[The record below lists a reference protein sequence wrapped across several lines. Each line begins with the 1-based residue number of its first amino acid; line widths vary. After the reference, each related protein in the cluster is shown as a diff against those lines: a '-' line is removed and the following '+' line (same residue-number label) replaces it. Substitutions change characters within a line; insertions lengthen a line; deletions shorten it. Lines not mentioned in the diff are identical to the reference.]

1 MSDPITL
8 ASCKL
13 VPFSGVQFYVTT
25 FDRDTSGPFSKNFY
39 VARQR
44 IRMGGVEEVRLSLKP
59 DWDDDNPDAQVEPPP
74 EYEYETVSKLKSYE
88 AFVGQWMPVPVLKV
102 LGETARGTRFD
113 IGPTNWARVLVT
125 PQDAGA
131 SAREAAKF
139 SVVYAFDTHVVNN
152 PADETIYICPTE
164 ADAWHEVLFRFA
176 PKINEVSRFLR
187 DERQFEK
194 DGKSDKLDLQRWMSA
209 WVERVFERYQRSLRP
224 GKIPDE
230 EERSK
235 WPIQAWCRYMAFVQ
249 LLAKFA
255 PPPEIRFADTLS
267 GDVGFRKR
275 HDNVS
280 DQSRKP
286 VDVSLVL
293 DIGNSRTCGI
303 LIERF
308 PTALAK
314 ATMGDAMLLRLRD
327 LARPQLTYSETFES
341 HVELAQPSFGEDD
354 LSEQSRA
361 NAFLWPSIVRVG
373 PEAVR
378 LRDQAEGT
386 EALSGLTSPKRYLFD
401 ITAQQ
406 QPWRFQQTSYDVLG
420 GPPPLDT
427 AVRNYVG
434 PRGDVKRQ
442 VNAESAFYRK
452 KLTYQHEKIDITAY
466 PQRLSFSRSSM
477 FTFLLA
483 EIIWQAFTMIN
494 NPQVRATRPEAD
506 TPRKLMRV
514 ILTLPTAMPIS
525 EQQILRSRA
534 LAAVKLLWD
543 LAGWTEHRPP
553 GAEEPEIQ
561 ISLDEA
567 SCAQLVYL
575 YGEITER
582 FAGDA
587 NAFFDLA
594 GRPRP
599 RPVMDGEKTKAPRAD
614 ERSMRIASI
623 DVGGGTTDLMV
634 TTYFVDAGKALVPYQ
649 AYREGFRVAGDDL
662 LRDVI
667 ERCILPVIEGRL
679 VECGLHSAREFLNR
693 CFGID
698 RVDMSEL
705 DRHLRR
711 QCVTRVL
718 RPAAIAVL
726 QAAENADWAEEEQ
739 TKSLTLRDMIIAAG
753 STVDDPA
760 AGRAIRY
767 VDDAASK
774 EGATSFSLLDTRVD
788 IQLHDV
794 RNAVAA
800 IFGDVFDN
808 LAEIVDHLDCDLVL
822 FAGRPSRLPA
832 VVELFV
838 NKLPVAPHNVIAL
851 GNYQAGPWYPF
862 ASLRNFTISDP
873 KTVTVTGAMLAQLAQ
888 RDIEN
893 FTVFL
898 DRLKHRSC
906 AQQIGLLSGTGQ
918 QLRTADVKFKFDSA
932 RPAGFQETATYP
944 YYAPVRLGYRQI
956 PFDRWVATPLYL
968 LRLLDDG
975 KIPKPVEVE
984 LARGTSDDP
993 DDFTRTEA
1001 AKEEIRIESATSAAG
1016 ADVTKS
1022 MVLEL
1027 NTMKGAAGY
1036 WLDTGLLT
1044 IG

>member
-1 MSDPITL
+1 MSDSTTL

-13 VPFSGVQFYVTT
+13 VPFSGIQFYVTT
-25 FDRDTSGPFSKNFY
+25 FDRDASGPFSKNFY
-39 VARQR
+39 VGRER
-44 IRMGGVEEVRLSLKP
+44 VREGGMEEVRLSLKP
-59 DWDDDNPDAQVEPPP
+59 DWDDDNPGAQIEAPS
-74 EYEYETVSKLKSYE
+74 EYEYEAVSKLKSYE
-88 AFVGQWMPVPVLKV
+88 AFVGEWMPIPVLKV
-102 LGETARGTRFD
+102 LGESARGTRFEA
-113 IGPTNWARVLVT
+113 GPTNWARVLVT
-125 PQDAGA
+125 PQDPATT
-131 SAREAAKF
+131 AREAAKF
-139 SVVYAFDTHVVNN
+139 NIVYAFDTQVVEN
-152 PADETIYICPTE
+152 PAGESVYISPTE
-164 ADAWHEVLFRFA
+164 TDAWQEAVFRFA
-176 PKINEVSRFLR
+176 PRIAEVSRFLR
-187 DERQFEK
+187 DERTFEK
-194 DGKSDKLDLQRWMSA
+194 DGKPDKVDLQRWMSA
-209 WVERVFERYQRSLRP
+209 WVERVFEQYQRSLRP

-230 EERSK
+230 EERSQ

-255 PPPEIRFADTLS
+255 PPPEIRFADTFS
-267 GDVGFRKR
+267 GDTGFRKR

-303 LIERF
+303 LIERL
-308 PTALAK
+308 PTALTK
-314 ATMGDAMLLRLRD
+314 ATLGDAMLLRLRD
-327 LARPQLTYSETFES
+327 LARPHLTYSETFES
-341 HVELAQPSFGEDD
+341 HVELAQPCFGQDD
-354 LSEQSRA
+354 LSEQCRA

-401 ITAQQ
+401 VTAQQ
-406 QPWRFQQTSYDVLG
+406 QPWRFQQTSYDRLG
-420 GPPPLDT
+420 GAPLDT

-442 VNAESAFYRK
+442 INAEANFYRK
-452 KLTYQHEKIDITAY
+452 KLTYPHEKIDISAY

-477 FTFLLA
+477 FTFMLA

-543 LAGWTEHRPP
+543 LTGWTKHRPP

-582 FAGDA
+582 FAGEA
-587 NAFFDLA
+587 NAYFDLA

-599 RPVMDGEKTKAPRAD
+599 RPVDGETATTQRAP
-614 ERSMRIASI
+614 EPSVRIASI

-634 TTYFVDAGKALVPYQ
+634 TTYFVEAGKALVPFQ
-649 AYREGFRVAGDDL
+649 VYREGFRVAGDDL

-667 ERCILPVIEGRL
+667 ERSILPVIEHRL
-679 VECGLHSAREFLNR
+679 VECGLRNAREFLNR

-718 RPAAIAVL
+718 RPAAIAIL
-726 QAAENADWAEEEQ
+726 QAAENADWASEEQ
-739 TKSLTLRDMIIAAG
+739 TTVRTLREMIVAAG
-753 STVDDPA
+753 SSVDDPA
-760 AGRAIRY
+760 AGRAVRY

-774 EGATSFSLLDTRVD
+774 EGATGFSLLDTQVD
-788 IQLHDV
+788 ILLHDV
-794 RNAVAA
+794 RNAVGA

-808 LAEIVDHLDCDLVL
+808 LAEIIDHLDCDLVL

-832 VVELFV
+832 LVELLV
-838 NKLPVAPHNVIAL
+838 NKLPVAPHKVIAL
-851 GNYQAGPWYPF
+851 GSYQAGPWYPF

-893 FTVFL
+893 FTIFL

-906 AQQIGLLSGTGQ
+906 AGQIGVLSGTGQ
-918 QLRTADVKFKFDSA
+918 QLRTADVKFKFDPA
-932 RPAGFQETATYP
+932 RPRGIQETAAYS

-984 LARGTSDDP
+984 LARGSSDEP
-993 DDFTRTEA
+993 EDFTGTEA
-1001 AKEEIRIESATSAAG
+1001 AKEEVRIESATSAAG
-1016 ADVTKS
+1016 ADVTKN

-1027 NTMKGAAGY
+1027 NTMKGAGGY

>member
-1 MSDPITL
+1 MSDLNTI
-8 ASCKL
+8 ANCKL

-25 FDRDTSGPFSKNFY
+25 FDRDASGPFNKNFY
-39 VARQR
+39 VVRQR
-44 IRMGGVEEVRLSLKP
+44 VREGGTEEVRLSLKP
-59 DWDDDNPDAQVEPPP
+59 DWDDDNPSAQIEAPP
-74 EYEYETVSKLKSYE
+74 EYEYESVSKLKSYE
-88 AFVGQWMPVPVLKV
+88 AFVGEWMPLPILRVV
-102 LGETARGTRFD
+102 GESARGTKFD
-113 IGPTNWARVLVT
+113 VGPTNWARVLVMPDDPAAT
-125 PQDAGA
+125 
-131 SAREAAKF
+131 ARDAAKF
-139 SVVYAFDTHVVNN
+139 NVVYAFDTQLVDTPPDDGVHI
-152 PADETIYICPTE
+152 APTE
-164 ADAWHEVLFRFA
+164 TDAWHEVAFRLA
-176 PKINEVSRFLR
+176 PRIAEVSRFLR
-187 DERQFEK
+187 DERIFEK
-194 DGKSDKLDLQRWMSA
+194 DGKPDKVDLQRWMST
-209 WVERVFERYQRSLRP
+209 WVERVFEQYQRSLRP

-235 WPIQAWCRYMAFVQ
+235 WPIEAWCRYMAFVQ

-255 PPPEIRFADTLS
+255 PPPEIRFVDTLS
-267 GDVGFRKR
+267 GDATFRKR

-303 LIERF
+303 LIERL
-308 PTALAK
+308 PTALTK
-314 ATMGDAMLLRLRD
+314 ATLGDAMLLRLRD
-327 LARPQLTYSETFES
+327 LARPHLTYSEAFES
-341 HVELAQPSFGEDD
+341 HVELAQPCFGQDD
-354 LSEQSRA
+354 LSEQCRA
-361 NAFLWPSIVRVG
+361 NAFLWPSLVRVG

-406 QPWRFQQTSYDVLG
+406 QPWRFQQTSYDRLG
-420 GPPPLDT
+420 APPPLDT

-442 VNAESAFYRK
+442 INAESNFYRK
-452 KLTYQHEKIDITAY
+452 KLTYQHEKIDISAY

-477 FTFLLA
+477 FTFMLA

-494 NPQVRATRPEAD
+494 NPQVRATRLEAD

-514 ILTLPTAMPIS
+514 ILTVPTAMPIS

-534 LAAVKLLWD
+534 RAAVKLLWD
-543 LAGWTEHRPP
+543 LNGWTEHRPP
-553 GAEEPEIQ
+553 GADEPEIQ

-587 NAFFDLA
+587 NAYFDLV

-599 RPVMDGEKTKAPRAD
+599 RPVDSAKAKAQPTA

-634 TTYFVDAGKALVPYQ
+634 TTYFVEAGKALVPFQ
-649 AYREGFRVAGDDL
+649 VYREGFRVAGDDL

-667 ERCILPVIEGRL
+667 ERSILPVIEQRL
-679 VECGLHSAREFLNR
+679 VECGLRSAREFLNR

-711 QCVTRVL
+711 QCVTRIL
-718 RPAAIAVL
+718 RPAAIAII
-726 QAAENADWAEEEQ
+726 QAAENADWAAEEQ
-739 TKSLTLRDMIIAAG
+739 TKSQTLRDMIIAAG
-753 STVDDPA
+753 NTVDDPA
-760 AGRAIRY
+760 AGRAVRY
-767 VDDAASK
+767 VDDAAKK
-774 EGATSFSLLDTRVD
+774 EGATGFSLLETQVD
-788 IQLHDV
+788 IPLHDV
-794 RNAVAA
+794 RNAVAT

-808 LAEIVDHLDCDLVL
+808 IAEVIEHLDCDLVL

-832 VVELFV
+832 VVELLV
-838 NKLPVAPHNVIAL
+838 NKLPVAPHKVIAL
-851 GNYQAGPWYPF
+851 GSYQAGPWYPF

-893 FTVFL
+893 FTIFL

-906 AQQIGLLSGTGQ
+906 AQQIGVLSGTGQ
-918 QLRTADVKFKFDSA
+918 QLRTADVKFKFDPD
-932 RPAGFQETATYP
+932 RPPGVPETATYA

-984 LARGTSDDP
+984 LTRGSSDDP
-993 DDFTRTEA
+993 DDLTGTEA
-1001 AKEEIRIESATSAAG
+1001 AKEEVRIESATSAAG
-1016 ADVTKS
+1016 ADVTKN

-1027 NTMKGAAGY
+1027 NTMKGAGGY

>member
-1 MSDPITL
+1 MSDLSTL

-25 FDRDTSGPFSKNFY
+25 FDRDSSGPFTKNFY
-39 VARQR
+39 VVRQR
-44 IRMGGVEEVRLSLKP
+44 VRVGGIEEVRLTLKP
-59 DWDDDNPDAQVEPPP
+59 DWDDDNPEAQIEQPP
-74 EYEYETVSKLKSYE
+74 EFEYEAVSKLRSYE
-88 AFVGQWMPVPVLKV
+88 AFVGAWMPVPILKV
-102 LGETARGTRFD
+102 LGESARGTRFD
-113 IGPTNWARVLVT
+113 VGPTNWARVLVT
-125 PQDAGA
+125 PQDPGA
-131 SAREAAKF
+131 TAREAAKF
-139 SVVYAFDTHVVNN
+139 HVVYAFDTQVVKN
-152 PADETIYICPTE
+152 PADEAIYISPTE
-164 ADAWHEVLFRFA
+164 TDAWQEVAFRFA
-176 PKINEVSRFLR
+176 PKIAEVSRFLR

-194 DGKSDKLDLQRWMSA
+194 DGKLDKVDLQRWMSA
-209 WVERVFERYQRSLRP
+209 WVERVFERHQRSLRP
-224 GKIPDE
+224 GKVPDE
-230 EERSK
+230 EERST
-235 WPIQAWCRYMAFVQ
+235 WPIQAWSRYMAFVQ

-255 PPPEIRFADTLS
+255 PPPEIRFADTFS
-267 GDVGFRKR
+267 GDANFRKR

-303 LIERF
+303 LIERL
-308 PTALAK
+308 PTGLTK
-314 ATMGDAMLLRLRD
+314 ATLGDAMLLRLRD
-327 LARPQLTYSETFES
+327 LARPNLTYSETFES
-341 HVELAQPSFGEDD
+341 HVELDQPCFGEDD
-354 LSEQSRA
+354 LSEQCRA
-361 NAFLWPSIVRVG
+361 NAFFWPSIVRVG

-401 ITAQQ
+401 FTAQQ
-406 QPWRFQQTSYDVLG
+406 QPWRFQQSSYDRLG

-442 VNAESAFYRK
+442 ISAESTFYRK
-452 KLTYQHEKIDITAY
+452 KLTYQHERIDISAY

-477 FTFLLA
+477 FTFMLA

-494 NPQVRATRPEAD
+494 NPQLRATRPEAD

-543 LAGWTEHRPP
+543 MMGWTEHRPP
-553 GAEEPEIQ
+553 LAEEPEIE

-587 NAFFDLA
+587 NAFFDLV

-599 RPVMDGEKTKAPRAD
+599 RPTDGEKTKAQRPA
-614 ERSMRIASI
+614 ERSVRIASV

-634 TTYFVDAGKALVPYQ
+634 TTYFVEAGKALVPFQ
-649 AYREGFRVAGDDL
+649 VYREGFRVAGDDL

-667 ERCILPVIEGRL
+667 ERCILPVIEQRL
-679 VECGLHSAREFLNR
+679 VECGLRSAREFLNR

-718 RPAAIAVL
+718 RPAAIAIL
-726 QAAENADWAEEEQ
+726 QAAENADWAAEEQ
-739 TKSLTLRDMIIAAG
+739 TTSLTLRDMIIAAG
-753 STVDDPA
+753 STVNDPA

-774 EGATSFSLLDTRVD
+774 EGATGFSLLDTQVD
-788 IQLHDV
+788 IVLHDV
-794 RNAVAA
+794 RNAVGA
-800 IFGDVFDN
+800 IFGDIFDN
-808 LAEIVDHLDCDLVL
+808 LAEIIDHLDCDLVL

-832 VVELFV
+832 VVELLV
-838 NKLPVAPHNVIAL
+838 NKLPVAPHKVIAL
-851 GNYQAGPWYPF
+851 GSYQAGPWYPF

-888 RDIEN
+888 RDVEN

-906 AQQIGLLSGTGQ
+906 AQQIGVLSGTGQ

-932 RPAGFQETATYP
+932 RPPGVEETATYP

-984 LARGTSDDP
+984 LTRSSFDDP
-993 DDFTRTEA
+993 EDFAGSEA
-1001 AKEEIRIESATSAAG
+1001 AKEEIRIQSATSAAG
-1016 ADVTKS
+1016 ADVTKN

-1027 NTMKGAAGY
+1027 NTMKGAGGY

>member
-1 MSDPITL
+1 MSDLSTL

-25 FDRDTSGPFSKNFY
+25 FDRDASGPFNKNFY
-39 VARQR
+39 VVRQR
-44 IRMGGVEEVRLSLKP
+44 IRAGGVEEVRLSLKP
-59 DWDDDNPDAQVEPPP
+59 DWDDDNPDAQIEPPS
-74 EYEYETVSKLKSYE
+74 EYEYEAVSKLKAYE
-88 AFVGQWMPVPVLKV
+88 AFVGEWMPVPLLKV
-102 LGETARGTRFD
+102 LGESARGTRFD
-113 IGPTNWARVLVT
+113 IGPTNWARVLISPHDPGT
-125 PQDAGA
+125 

-139 SVVYAFDTHVVNN
+139 NVVYAFDTQVVRD
-152 PADETIYICPTE
+152 PEDESIYIAPTE
-164 ADAWHEVLFRFA
+164 ADAWQEVAFRFA
-176 PKINEVSRFLR
+176 PTIAEVSRFLR
-187 DERQFEK
+187 NERRFEK
-194 DGKSDKLDLQRWMSA
+194 DGKSDKVDVQRWMSA
-209 WVERVFERYQRSLRP
+209 WVERVFERYQRSLRR
-224 GKIPDE
+224 GRLPDE

-255 PPPEIRFADTLS
+255 PPPEIRFADTFS
-267 GDVGFRKR
+267 GDASFRKR

-303 LIERF
+303 LIERL
-308 PTALAK
+308 PTALTK
-314 ATMGDAMLLRLRD
+314 ATLGDAMLLRLRD
-327 LARPQLTYSETFES
+327 LARPHLTYSETFES
-341 HVELAQPSFGEDD
+341 HVELAQPCFGEDD
-354 LSEQSRA
+354 LSEQCRA

-406 QPWRFQQTSYDVLG
+406 QPWRFQQTSYDKLG

-442 VNAESAFYRK
+442 ISAESAFYRK
-452 KLTYQHEKIDITAY
+452 KLTYQHEKIDISAY

-477 FTFLLA
+477 FTFMLA

-494 NPQVRATRPEAD
+494 NPQLRATRPEAD

-514 ILTLPTAMPIS
+514 ILTLPTAMPIT

-543 LAGWTEHRPP
+543 LTGWTQHRPP
-553 GAEEPEIQ
+553 GVEEPEIQ

-587 NAFFDLA
+587 NAYFDLA
-594 GRPRP
+594 GRARP
-599 RPVMDGEKTKAPRAD
+599 RPVEGDKVKSQAAP
-614 ERSMRIASI
+614 ERSVRIASI

-634 TTYFVDAGKALVPYQ
+634 TTYFVEAGKALVPFQ
-649 AYREGFRVAGDDL
+649 VYREGFRIAGDDL

-667 ERCILPVIEGRL
+667 ERGIVPVIEQRL
-679 VECGLHSAREFLNR
+679 IECGLHGAREFLNR

-718 RPAAIAVL
+718 RPAAIAIL
-726 QAAENADWAEEEQ
+726 QAAENADWAVEEQ
-739 TKSLTLRDMIIAAG
+739 TRSLTLRDMIVAAG
-753 STVDDPA
+753 SRVDDPA

-774 EGATSFSLLDTRVD
+774 EGASGFSLLDIQVD
-788 IQLHDV
+788 ILLQDV
-794 RNAVAA
+794 RNAVGA

-808 LAEIVDHLDCDLVL
+808 LAEIIDHLDCDLVL

-832 VVELFV
+832 VVELLV
-838 NKLPVAPHNVIAL
+838 NKLPIAPHKVIAL
-851 GNYQAGPWYPF
+851 GSYQAGPWYPF

-906 AQQIGLLSGTGQ
+906 AQQIGVLSGTGQ
-918 QLRTADVKFKFDSA
+918 QLRTADVKFTFDPA
-932 RPAGFQETATYP
+932 RPPGMQETATYS

-984 LARGTSDDP
+984 LARASSDEP
-993 DDFTRTEA
+993 EDFTGTEA

-1016 ADVTKS
+1016 ADVTKN

-1027 NTMKGAAGY
+1027 NTMKGAGGY

>member
-1 MSDPITL
+1 MSDLNTL
-8 ASCKL
+8 ANCKL

-25 FDRDTSGPFSKNFY
+25 FDSDASGPFNKNFY
-39 VARQR
+39 LVRQR
-44 IRMGGVEEVRLSLKP
+44 MRVAGIEEVRLSLKP
-59 DWDDDNPDAQVEPPP
+59 DWDDDNPDAHIEPPS
-74 EYEYETVSKLKSYE
+74 EYEHEPVSKLKSYE
-88 AFVGQWMPVPVLKV
+88 AFVGEWMPVPILKV
-102 LGETARGTRFD
+102 LGDSARGTRFD
-113 IGPTNWARVLVT
+113 VGPTNWARVLVT
-125 PQDAGA
+125 TQEPGTPV
-131 SAREAAKF
+131 REAAKF
-139 SVVYAFDTHVVNN
+139 NVVYAFDTQVLCNTGDQTVYT
-152 PADETIYICPTE
+152 APTE
-164 ADAWHEVLFRFA
+164 TDAWHEVAFRFA
-176 PKINEVSRFLR
+176 PKLAEVSRFLR
-187 DERQFEK
+187 DERQFDK
-194 DGKSDKLDLQRWMSA
+194 DGRSDKVDLQRWMSA
-209 WVERVFERYQRSLRP
+209 WVERVFERYQRSLRR
-224 GKIPDE
+224 GKLPDE

-235 WPIQAWCRYMAFVQ
+235 WPIQAWCRYIAFVQ
-249 LLAKFA
+249 LLAKVA
-255 PPPEIRFADTLS
+255 PPPEIRFADTFS
-267 GDVGFRKR
+267 GDSAFRKR

-308 PTALAK
+308 PTTLTK
-314 ATMGDAMLLRLRD
+314 ATLGDAMLLRLRD
-327 LARPQLTYSETFES
+327 LARPYLTYSETFES
-341 HVELAQPSFGEDD
+341 HVELDQPSFGEDD
-354 LSEQSRA
+354 LSEQNRA

-401 ITAQQ
+401 VTAQQ
-406 QPWRFQQTSYDVLG
+406 QPWRFQQANYDSLG

-442 VNAESAFYRK
+442 INAEPTFYRK
-452 KLTYQHEKIDITAY
+452 KLTYQHEKIDLLAY

-477 FTFLLA
+477 FTFMLA

-494 NPQVRATRPEAD
+494 NPQLRATRPEAD

-543 LAGWTEHRPP
+543 LTGWTEHRPP
-553 GAEEPEIQ
+553 GVEEPEIQ

-587 NAFFDLA
+587 NAYFELV

-599 RPVMDGEKTKAPRAD
+599 RPVNDEKAKAQALA
-614 ERSMRIASI
+614 ERSVRIASI

-634 TTYFVDAGKALVPYQ
+634 TTYFVEAGKALVPYQ
-649 AYREGFRVAGDDL
+649 VYREGFRVAGDDL

-667 ERCILPVIEGRL
+667 ERSLVPAIERRL
-679 VECGLHSAREFLNR
+679 VECGLRSARELLNR

-718 RPAAIAVL
+718 RPAAIAML
-726 QAAENADWAEEEQ
+726 QAAENADWAAEDQ
-739 TKSLTLRDMIIAAG
+739 TTSMTLREMIIVAG

-760 AGRAIRY
+760 AGRAISY
-767 VDDAASK
+767 VDDAARK
-774 EGATSFSLLDTRVD
+774 GGATGFSLLDTPVD
-788 IQLHDV
+788 ILLRDV
-794 RNAVAA
+794 RNAVGG

-808 LAEIVDHLDCDLVL
+808 LAEIIDHLDCDLVL

-832 VVELFV
+832 VVELLV
-838 NKLPVAPHNVIAL
+838 NKLPVQPHKVIAL
-851 GNYQAGPWYPF
+851 GSYQAGPWYPF

-893 FTVFL
+893 FTIFL

-906 AQQIGLLSGTGQ
+906 AQQIGLLSGSGQ
-918 QLRTADVKFKFDSA
+918 QLRTADVKFSSDPA
-932 RPAGFQETATYP
+932 RPRGLQEAARYS

-956 PFDRWVATPLYL
+956 PFDRWIATPLYL

-975 KIPKPVEVE
+975 KIPKPVEIE
-984 LARGTSDDP
+984 LSRGSSDEP
-993 DDFTRTEA
+993 DDFTGTEA
-1001 AKEEIRIESATSAAG
+1001 AKEEIRIESAISAAG
-1016 ADVTKS
+1016 ADVTRN

-1027 NTMKGAAGY
+1027 NTMKGAGGY

>member
-1 MSDPITL
+1 MSDLNTL

-25 FDRDTSGPFSKNFY
+25 FDRDASGPFNKNFY
-39 VARQR
+39 IVRQR
-44 IRMGGVEEVRLSLKP
+44 IRAGGIEEVRLSLKP
-59 DWDDDNPDAQVEPPP
+59 DWDDDNPDVQIEPPSEH
-74 EYEYETVSKLKSYE
+74 EYEAVSKLKAYE
-88 AFVGQWMPVPVLKV
+88 AFVGEWMPVPLLKV
-102 LGETARGTRFD
+102 LGESARGTRYD
-113 IGPTNWARVLVT
+113 VGPSNWARVLVT
-125 PQDAGA
+125 PHDPDA

-139 SVVYAFDTHVVNN
+139 HVVYAFDTQVIGG
-152 PADETIYICPTE
+152 ATDETIYIAPTE
-164 ADAWHEVLFRFA
+164 TDAWQEVAFRFA
-176 PKINEVSRFLR
+176 PKIAEVSRFLR
-187 DERQFEK
+187 DERRFEK
-194 DGKSDKLDLQRWMSA
+194 EGISEKVDVQRWMSA
-209 WVERVFERYQRSLRP
+209 WVERVFERYQRGLRR
-224 GKIPDE
+224 GRLPDE
-230 EERSK
+230 EERSR

-255 PPPEIRFADTLS
+255 PPPEIRFADTFS
-267 GDVGFRKR
+267 GDAGFRKR

-303 LIERF
+303 LIERL
-308 PTALAK
+308 PTALTK
-314 ATMGDAMLLRLRD
+314 ATLGDAMLLRLRD
-327 LARPQLTYSETFES
+327 LARPHQIYSETFES
-341 HVELAQPSFGEDD
+341 HVELAQPCFGEDD
-354 LSEQSRA
+354 LSEQCRA

-373 PEAVR
+373 PEAIR

-401 ITAQQ
+401 VTAQQ
-406 QPWRFQQTSYDVLG
+406 QPWRFQQTDYDRLG

-427 AVRNYVG
+427 VVRNYVG

-442 VNAESAFYRK
+442 INAESAFYRK
-452 KLTYQHEKIDITAY
+452 KLTYQHEKMDISAY

-477 FTFLLA
+477 FTFMLA

-494 NPQVRATRPEAD
+494 NPQLRATRPEAD

-514 ILTLPTAMPIS
+514 ILTLPTAMPIT
-525 EQQILRSRA
+525 EQQILKSRA

-543 LAGWTEHRPP
+543 LTGWTQHRPP
-553 GAEEPEIQ
+553 GVEEPEIQ

-587 NAFFDLA
+587 NAYFDLA
-594 GRPRP
+594 GRARP
-599 RPVMDGEKTKAPRAD
+599 RPAEADKLKAHGAP
-614 ERSMRIASI
+614 ERSVRIASI

-634 TTYFVDAGKALVPYQ
+634 TTYFVEAGKALVPFQ
-649 AYREGFRVAGDDL
+649 VYREGFRIAGDDL
-662 LRDVI
+662 LRDII
-667 ERCILPVIEGRL
+667 ERCIVPVIEQRL
-679 VECGLHSAREFLNR
+679 IECGLQGAREFLNR

-718 RPAAIAVL
+718 RPAAIAIL
-726 QAAENADWAEEEQ
+726 QAAENADWAAEEQ
-739 TKSLTLRDMIIAAG
+739 ARSLTLRDMIVAAG
-753 STVDDPA
+753 SRVDDPA

-774 EGATSFSLLDTRVD
+774 EGARGFSLLDT
-788 IQLHDV
+788 QLDVLLQDV
-794 RNAVAA
+794 RNAVGA

-808 LAEIVDHLDCDLVL
+808 LAEIIDHLDCDMVL
-822 FAGRPSRLPA
+822 FAGRPSRLPSL
-832 VVELFV
+832 VELLV
-838 NKLPVAPHNVIAL
+838 NKLAIAPHKVIAL
-851 GNYQAGPWYPF
+851 GSYQAGPWYPF

-906 AQQIGLLSGTGQ
+906 ARQIGVLSGTGQ
-918 QLRTADVKFKFDSA
+918 QLRTADVKFTFDPA
-932 RPAGFQETATYP
+932 RAPGVQETAIYS

-984 LARGTSDDP
+984 LARGSSDEP
-993 DDFTRTEA
+993 EDFTSTEA
-1001 AKEEIRIESATSAAG
+1001 AREEIRIESATSAEG
-1016 ADVTKS
+1016 ADVTKN

-1027 NTMKGAAGY
+1027 NTMKGAGGY

>member
-1 MSDPITL
+1 M
-8 ASCKL
+8 
-13 VPFSGVQFYVTT
+13 
-25 FDRDTSGPFSKNFY
+25 
-39 VARQR
+39 
-44 IRMGGVEEVRLSLKP
+44 
-59 DWDDDNPDAQVEPPP
+59 
-74 EYEYETVSKLKSYE
+74 
-88 AFVGQWMPVPVLKV
+88 
-102 LGETARGTRFD
+102 
-113 IGPTNWARVLVT
+113 
-125 PQDAGA
+125 
-131 SAREAAKF
+131 
-139 SVVYAFDTHVVNN
+139 
-152 PADETIYICPTE
+152 
-164 ADAWHEVLFRFA
+164 
-176 PKINEVSRFLR
+176 
-187 DERQFEK
+187 
-194 DGKSDKLDLQRWMSA
+194 
-209 WVERVFERYQRSLRP
+209 
-224 GKIPDE
+224 
-230 EERSK
+230 
-235 WPIQAWCRYMAFVQ
+235 
-249 LLAKFA
+249 
-255 PPPEIRFADTLS
+255 
-267 GDVGFRKR
+267 
-275 HDNVS
+275 
-280 DQSRKP
+280 
-286 VDVSLVL
+286 L

-303 LIERF
+303 LIERL
-308 PTALAK
+308 PTALTK
-314 ATMGDAMLLRLRD
+314 ATLGDAMLLRLRD
-327 LARPQLTYSETFES
+327 LARPHLTYSEAFES
-341 HVELAQPSFGEDD
+341 HVELAQPCFGEDD
-354 LSEQSRA
+354 LSEQCRA
-361 NAFLWPSIVRVG
+361 NAFLWPSLVRVG

-401 ITAQQ
+401 VTAQQ
-406 QPWRFQQTSYDVLG
+406 QPWRFQQADYERLG

-427 AVRNYVG
+427 VVRNYVG

-442 VNAESAFYRK
+442 INAESAFYRR
-452 KLTYQHEKIDITAY
+452 KLTYQHEKIDISGY

-477 FTFLLA
+477 FTFMLA

-494 NPQVRATRPEAD
+494 NPQLRATRPEAD

-514 ILTLPTAMPIS
+514 ILTLPTAMPIT

-543 LAGWTEHRPP
+543 LTGWTQHRPP
-553 GAEEPEIQ
+553 GVEEPEIQ

-587 NAFFDLA
+587 NAYFDLA
-594 GRPRP
+594 GRARP
-599 RPVMDGEKTKAPRAD
+599 RPVDGDKTRAQGEP
-614 ERSMRIASI
+614 ERSVRIASI

-634 TTYFVDAGKALVPYQ
+634 TTYFVEAGKALVPFQ
-649 AYREGFRVAGDDL
+649 VYREGFRIAGDDL

-667 ERCILPVIEGRL
+667 ERSIVPVIEQRL
-679 VECGLHSAREFLNR
+679 IECGLYGARELLNR

-718 RPAAIAVL
+718 RPAAIAIL

-739 TKSLTLRDMIIAAG
+739 TRSLTLRDMIMAAG
-753 STVDDPA
+753 SRVDDPA

-774 EGATSFSLLDTRVD
+774 EGARGFSLLDTQMD
-788 IQLHDV
+788 IPLQDV
-794 RNAVAA
+794 RNAVGA

-808 LAEIVDHLDCDLVL
+808 LAEIIDHLDCDLVL

-832 VVELFV
+832 LVELLV
-838 NKLPVAPHNVIAL
+838 NKLPIAPHKVIAL
-851 GNYQAGPWYPF
+851 GSYQAGPWYPF

-906 AQQIGLLSGTGQ
+906 AQQIGVLSGTGQ
-918 QLRTADVKFKFDSA
+918 QLRTADVKFTFDPS
-932 RPAGFQETATYP
+932 RRSSLPETATYS

-984 LARGTSDDP
+984 LARGSSDETE
-993 DDFTRTEA
+993 DFASTEA
-1001 AKEEIRIESATSAAG
+1001 AREEIRIESATSAAG
-1016 ADVTKS
+1016 ADVTKN

-1027 NTMKGAAGY
+1027 NTMKGAGGY

>member
-1 MSDPITL
+1 MSNLSTL

-13 VPFSGVQFYVTT
+13 IPFSGVQFYVTT
-25 FDRDTSGPFSKNFY
+25 FDRDASGPFSRNFY
-39 VARQR
+39 VVRQR
-44 IRMGGVEEVRLSLKP
+44 AREGETEEVRLSLKP
-59 DWDDDNPDAQVEPPP
+59 DWDDDNPNAQIETPE
-74 EYEYETVSKLKSYE
+74 EYEYEAVSKLKSYE
-88 AFVGQWMPVPVLKV
+88 AFVGEWMPVPVLKV
-102 LGETARGTRFD
+102 LGESAGGTRFD
-113 IGPTNWARVLVT
+113 VGPTNWARVLVT
-125 PQDAGA
+125 PQNPAA
-131 SAREAAKF
+131 TAREAAKF
-139 SVVYAFDTHVVNN
+139 SVVYAFDTQVVEN
-152 PADETIYICPTE
+152 PADESVYVAPIET
-164 ADAWHEVLFRFA
+164 DAWHEVAFRFA
-176 PKINEVSRFLR
+176 PKIAEVSRFLR
-187 DERQFEK
+187 DERSFEK
-194 DGKSDKLDLQRWMSA
+194 DGKPDKVDLQRWMSA
-209 WVERVFERYQRSLRP
+209 WVERVFEQYQRSLRP
-224 GKIPDE
+224 GKVPDE

-235 WPIQAWCRYMAFVQ
+235 WPIQAWCRYMTFVQ

-255 PPPEIRFADTLS
+255 PPPEIRFADTFS
-267 GDVGFRKR
+267 GDAGFRKR

-303 LIERF
+303 LIERLS
-308 PTALAK
+308 TALTK
-314 ATMGDAMLLRLRD
+314 ATLGDAMLLRLRD
-327 LARPQLTYSETFES
+327 LARPHLTYSETFES
-341 HVELAQPSFGEDD
+341 HVELAQPCFGQDD
-354 LSEQSRA
+354 LSEQCRA
-361 NAFLWPSIVRVG
+361 NAYLWPSIVRVG

-406 QPWRFQQTSYDVLG
+406 QPWRFQQTSYDRLG

-442 VNAESAFYRK
+442 INAESNFYRK
-452 KLTYQHEKIDITAY
+452 KLTYPHEKIDISAY

-477 FTFLLA
+477 FTFMLA

-543 LAGWTEHRPP
+543 LTGWTKNRPP

-561 ISLDEA
+561 ISFDEA

-587 NAFFDLA
+587 NAYFDLA

-599 RPVMDGEKTKAPRAD
+599 RPADGEKPKAEPAA
-614 ERSMRIASI
+614 ERSVRIASI

-634 TTYFVDAGKALVPYQ
+634 TTYFVEAGKALVPFQ
-649 AYREGFRVAGDDL
+649 VYREGFRVAGDDL

-667 ERCILPVIEGRL
+667 ERSILPVIEQRL
-679 VECGLHSAREFLNR
+679 ADCGLRGAREFLNR

-718 RPAAIAVL
+718 RPAAIAIL
-726 QAAENADWAEEEQ
+726 QAAENADWAAEAQ
-739 TKSLTLRDMIIAAG
+739 TTSQTLRDMIVAAG
-753 STVDDPA
+753 SAVDDPA
-760 AGRAIRY
+760 AGRAVRY
-767 VDDAASK
+767 VDDAAST
-774 EGATSFSLLDTRVD
+774 EGAAGFSLLDIQID
-788 IQLHDV
+788 LQLHDV
-794 RNAVAA
+794 RNAVGA

-808 LAEIVDHLDCDLVL
+808 LAEIIDHLDCDLVL

-832 VVELFV
+832 VVDLLV
-838 NKLPVAPHNVIAL
+838 NKLSLAPHKVIAL

-873 KTVTVTGAMLAQLAQ
+873 KTVTVTGAMLAQLSQ

-906 AQQIGLLSGTGQ
+906 AQQIGVLSGTGQ
-918 QLRTADVKFKFDSA
+918 QLRTEDVKFKFDPA
-932 RPAGFQETATYP
+932 RPPSVQEMATYS

-984 LARGTSDDP
+984 LARGISDDE
-993 DDFTRTEA
+993 DFTSAEA

-1016 ADVTKS
+1016 ADVTRN
-1022 MVLEL
+1022 MALEL
-1027 NTMKGAAGY
+1027 NTMKGAGGY

>member
-1 MSDPITL
+1 MSDLSTL

-25 FDRDTSGPFSKNFY
+25 FDRDASGPFNKNFY

-44 IRMGGVEEVRLSLKP
+44 VRTGALEEVRLSLKP
-59 DWDDDNPDAQVEPPP
+59 DWDDDNPDAQIEAPP
-74 EYEYETVSKLKSYE
+74 EYEYESISKLKSYE
-88 AFVGQWMPVPVLKV
+88 AFVGQWMPVPLLKV
-102 LGETARGTRFD
+102 LGESARGTRFD

-125 PQDAGA
+125 PQDLGT
-131 SAREAAKF
+131 SAREAARF
-139 SVVYAFDTHVVNN
+139 DVVYAFDTQVVRD
-152 PADETIYICPTE
+152 PADEAIYISPTE
-164 ADAWHEVLFRFA
+164 TDAWHEVAFRFA
-176 PKINEVSRFLR
+176 PKIAEVSRFLR
-187 DERQFEK
+187 DERKFEK
-194 DGKSDKLDLQRWMSA
+194 DGASDKVDLQRWMSA
-209 WVERVFERYQRSLRP
+209 WVERVFERYQRSMRRGRL
-224 GKIPDE
+224 PDD

-255 PPPEIRFADTLS
+255 PPPEIRFADTFS
-267 GDVGFRKR
+267 GDAGFRKR
-275 HDNVS
+275 YDNVS

-303 LIERF
+303 LIERL
-308 PTALAK
+308 PTALTK
-314 ATMGDAMLLRLRD
+314 ATLGDAMLLRLRD
-327 LARPQLTYSETFES
+327 LSRPHLTYSETFES
-341 HVELAQPSFGEDD
+341 HVELAQPCFGEDD
-354 LSEQSRA
+354 LSEQCRA

-406 QPWRFQQTSYDVLG
+406 QPWRFQQTSYDKLG
-420 GPPPLDT
+420 GSPPLDT

-442 VNAESAFYRK
+442 INAESSFYRK
-452 KLTYQHEKIDITAY
+452 KLTYQHEKIDISAY

-477 FTFLLA
+477 FTFMLA

-494 NPQVRATRPEAD
+494 NPQLRATRPEAD

-514 ILTLPTAMPIS
+514 ILTIPTAMPIS

-543 LAGWTEHRPP
+543 LTGWTQHRPS
-553 GAEEPEIQ
+553 GVEEPEIQ
-561 ISLDEA
+561 LSLDEA

-587 NAFFDLA
+587 NAFVDLVGTA
-594 GRPRP
+594 RP
-599 RPVMDGEKTKAPRAD
+599 RPVDQGNAKAQGAA
-614 ERSMRIASI
+614 ERSVRIASI

-634 TTYFVDAGKALVPYQ
+634 TTYFVEAGKALVPFQ
-649 AYREGFRVAGDDL
+649 VYREGFRVAGDDL

-667 ERCILPVIEGRL
+667 ERCILPVIEQRL
-679 VECGLHSAREFLNR
+679 VECGLHGAREFLNR

-718 RPAAIAVL
+718 RPAAIAIL
-726 QAAENADWAEEEQ
+726 QAAENADWAAEEQ
-739 TKSLTLRDMIIAAG
+739 ARVLTLRDMVIAAG
-753 STVDDPA
+753 SRVDDPA
-760 AGRAIRY
+760 AGRAIHY

-774 EGATSFSLLDTRVD
+774 EGARGFSLLDTQVD
-788 IQLHDV
+788 ILLQDV
-794 RNAVAA
+794 RNAVGV

-808 LAEIVDHLDCDLVL
+808 LAEIIDHLDCDLVL

-832 VVELFV
+832 VVELLV
-838 NKLPVAPHNVIAL
+838 NKLPIAPHKVIGL
-851 GNYQAGPWYPF
+851 GSYQAGPWYPF

-906 AQQIGLLSGTGQ
+906 AQQIGVLSGTGQ
-918 QLRTADVKFKFDSA
+918 QLRTADVKFTYDRA
-932 RPAGFQETATYP
+932 RPQGVQETATYS

-984 LARGTSDDP
+984 LARGSSDETE
-993 DDFTRTEA
+993 DFTGTEA

-1016 ADVTKS
+1016 ADVTKN

-1027 NTMKGAAGY
+1027 NTMKGAGGY

>member
-1 MSDPITL
+1 MSDLSTL
-8 ASCKL
+8 ATCKL

-39 VARQR
+39 VVRQR
-44 IRMGGVEEVRLSLKP
+44 LRASGVEEVRLSLKP
-59 DWDDDNPDAQVEPPP
+59 DWDDDNPDAEIEPPA
-74 EYEYETVSKLKSYE
+74 EYEYESVSKLKSYE
-88 AFVGQWMPVPVLKV
+88 AFVGEWMPVPLLKV
-102 LGETARGTRFD
+102 LGESARGTRFD
-113 IGPTNWARVLVT
+113 VGPTNWARVLVT
-125 PQDAGA
+125 PHDPDA
-131 SAREAAKF
+131 SAREASKF
-139 SVVYAFDTHVVNN
+139 SVVYAFDTQVARD
-152 PADETIYICPTE
+152 PMDKSIYIAPTE
-164 ADAWHEVLFRFA
+164 TDAWQEVAFRFA
-176 PKINEVSRFLR
+176 PKIGDVSRFLR
-187 DERQFEK
+187 DERRFEK
-194 DGKSDKLDLQRWMSA
+194 ESISEKIDVQRWVSA
-209 WVERVFERYQRSLRP
+209 WVERVFERYQRSLRR
-224 GKIPDE
+224 GRLPDE

-255 PPPEIRFADTLS
+255 PPPELRFADTFS
-267 GDVGFRKR
+267 GDAAFRKR

-303 LIERF
+303 LIERL
-308 PTALAK
+308 PTALTK
-314 ATMGDAMLLRLRD
+314 ATLGDAMLLRLRD
-327 LARPQLTYSETFES
+327 LARPHLTYSEAFES
-341 HVELAQPSFGEDD
+341 HVEFAQPCFGEDD
-354 LSEQSRA
+354 LSEQCRA
-361 NAFLWPSIVRVG
+361 NAFLWPSLVRVG

-401 ITAQQ
+401 VTAQQ
-406 QPWRFQQTSYDVLG
+406 QPWRFQQADYERLG

-427 AVRNYVG
+427 VVRNYVG

-442 VNAESAFYRK
+442 INAESAFYRR
-452 KLTYQHEKIDITAY
+452 KLTYQHEKIDISGY

-477 FTFLLA
+477 FTFMLA

-494 NPQVRATRPEAD
+494 NPQLRATRPEAD

-514 ILTLPTAMPIS
+514 ILTLPTAMPIT

-543 LAGWTEHRPP
+543 LTGWTQHRPP
-553 GAEEPEIQ
+553 GVEEPEIQ

-587 NAFFDLA
+587 NAYFDLA
-594 GRPRP
+594 GRARP
-599 RPVMDGEKTKAPRAD
+599 RPVDGDKTRAQGEP
-614 ERSMRIASI
+614 ERSVRIASI

-634 TTYFVDAGKALVPYQ
+634 TTYFVEAGKALVPFQ
-649 AYREGFRVAGDDL
+649 VYREGFRIAGDDL

-667 ERCILPVIEGRL
+667 ERSILPVIEQRL
-679 VECGLHSAREFLNR
+679 IECGLHGARELLNR

-718 RPAAIAVL
+718 RPAAIAIL
-726 QAAENADWAEEEQ
+726 QAAENADWAEEER
-739 TKSLTLRDMIIAAG
+739 TRSLTLRDMIMAAG
-753 STVDDPA
+753 SRVDDPA

-774 EGATSFSLLDTRVD
+774 EGARGFSLLDTQMD
-788 IQLHDV
+788 IPLQDV
-794 RNAVAA
+794 RNAVGA

-808 LAEIVDHLDCDLVL
+808 LAEIIDHLDCDLVL

-832 VVELFV
+832 LVELLV
-838 NKLPVAPHNVIAL
+838 NKLPIAPHKVIAL
-851 GNYQAGPWYPF
+851 GSYQAGPWYPF

-906 AQQIGLLSGTGQ
+906 AQQIGVLSGTGQ
-918 QLRTADVKFKFDSA
+918 QLRTADVKFTFDPA
-932 RPAGFQETATYP
+932 RRSGLPETATYS

-984 LARGTSDDP
+984 LARGSSDETE
-993 DDFTRTEA
+993 DFASTEA
-1001 AKEEIRIESATSAAG
+1001 AREEIRIESATSAAG
-1016 ADVTKS
+1016 ADVTKN

-1027 NTMKGAAGY
+1027 NTMKGAGGY

>member
-1 MSDPITL
+1 MSDLSNL

-25 FDRDTSGPFSKNFY
+25 FDRDASGPFNKNFY
-39 VARQR
+39 VVRQR
-44 IRMGGVEEVRLSLKP
+44 IRTGGIEEVRLSLKP
-59 DWDDDNPDAQVEPPP
+59 DWDDDNPDAQIEPPP
-74 EYEYETVSKLKSYE
+74 EYEYEAVSKLKSYE
-88 AFVGQWMPVPVLKV
+88 AFVGEWMPVPLLKL
-102 LGETARGTRFD
+102 LGESARGTKFD
-113 IGPTNWARVLVT
+113 IGPTNWARVLIT
-125 PQDAGA
+125 PQDPGA
-131 SAREAAKF
+131 TAREAAKF
-139 SVVYAFDTHVVNN
+139 NVVYAFDTQVVRV
-152 PADETIYICPTE
+152 PADETIYIAPTE
-164 ADAWHEVLFRFA
+164 TDAWHEVAFRFA
-176 PKINEVSRFLR
+176 PKIAEVSRFLR

-194 DGKSDKLDLQRWMSA
+194 DGKLDKVDLQRWMSA
-209 WVERVFERYQRSLRP
+209 WVERVFERYQRSIQRGRL
-224 GKIPDE
+224 PDD

-255 PPPEIRFADTLS
+255 PPPEIRFADTFS
-267 GDVGFRKR
+267 GDAGFRKR

-303 LIERF
+303 LIERL
-308 PTALAK
+308 PTALTK
-314 ATMGDAMLLRLRD
+314 ATLGDAMLLRLRD
-327 LARPQLTYSETFES
+327 LARPHLTYSETFES

-354 LSEQSRA
+354 LSEQCRA

-406 QPWRFQQTSYDVLG
+406 QPWRFQQTSYDKLG
-420 GPPPLDT
+420 GPPQLDT

-442 VNAESAFYRK
+442 INAESSFYRK
-452 KLTYQHEKIDITAY
+452 KLTYQHEKIDISAY

-477 FTFLLA
+477 FTFMLA

-494 NPQVRATRPEAD
+494 NPQLRATRPEAD

-543 LAGWTEHRPP
+543 LTGWTQHRPP
-553 GAEEPEIQ
+553 GVEEPEIQ

-587 NAFFDLA
+587 NAYVDLA
-594 GRPRP
+594 GRARP
-599 RPVMDGEKTKAPRAD
+599 RPVDQDKAKAEGAA
-614 ERSMRIASI
+614 ERSVRIASI

-634 TTYFVDAGKALVPYQ
+634 TTYFVEAGKALVPHQ
-649 AYREGFRVAGDDL
+649 VYREGFRVAGDDL

-667 ERCILPVIEGRL
+667 ERCILPVIEQRL
-679 VECGLHSAREFLNR
+679 VECGLRGAREFLNR

-718 RPAAIAVL
+718 RPAAIAIL
-726 QAAENADWAEEEQ
+726 QASENADWAAEEQ
-739 TKSLTLRDMIIAAG
+739 ARSLTLRDMIIAAG
-753 STVDDPA
+753 SNVDDPA
-760 AGRAIRY
+760 AGRAIHY
-767 VDDAASK
+767 IDDAASK
-774 EGATSFSLLDTRVD
+774 EGARGFSLLDTQVD
-788 IQLHDV
+788 IRLQDV
-794 RNAVAA
+794 RNAVGV

-808 LAEIVDHLDCDLVL
+808 LAEIIDHLDCDLVL

-832 VVELFV
+832 VVDLFV
-838 NKLPVAPHNVIAL
+838 NKLPIAPHKVIAL
-851 GNYQAGPWYPF
+851 GSYQAGPWYPF

-906 AQQIGLLSGTGQ
+906 AQQIGVLSGTGQ
-918 QLRTADVKFKFDSA
+918 QLRTADVKFTFDPA
-932 RPAGFQETATYP
+932 RPPGVPETSTYS

-984 LARGTSDDP
+984 LARGSSDEP
-993 DDFTRTEA
+993 EDFTLTEA

-1016 ADVTKS
+1016 ADVTKN

-1027 NTMKGAAGY
+1027 NTMKGAGGY

>member
-1 MSDPITL
+1 MSDLSTL

-25 FDRDTSGPFSKNFY
+25 FDRDASGPFNKNFY
-39 VARQR
+39 VVRQR
-44 IRMGGVEEVRLSLKP
+44 VREGGTEEVRLSLKP
-59 DWDDDNPDAQVEPPP
+59 DWDDDNPGAQIEAPP
-74 EYEYETVSKLKSYE
+74 EYEYESVSKLKCYE
-88 AFVGQWMPVPVLKV
+88 AFVGEWMPLPVLRV
-102 LGETARGTRFD
+102 LGDSARGTRFD
-113 IGPTNWARVLVT
+113 VGPTNWARVLVMPEDPAAT
-125 PQDAGA
+125 ARDAT
-131 SAREAAKF
+131 KF
-139 SVVYAFDTHVVNN
+139 SVVYAFDTQLVDT
-152 PADETIYICPTE
+152 PADDSVYIAPTE
-164 ADAWHEVLFRFA
+164 TDAWHEVAFRFA
-176 PKINEVSRFLR
+176 SRVAEVSRFLR
-187 DERQFEK
+187 DERIFEK
-194 DGKSDKLDLQRWMSA
+194 DGKPDKVDLQRWMSA

-267 GDVGFRKR
+267 GDATFRKR

-303 LIERF
+303 LIERL
-308 PTALAK
+308 PTALTK
-314 ATMGDAMLLRLRD
+314 ATLGDAMLLRLRD
-327 LARPQLTYSETFES
+327 LARPHLTYSETFES
-341 HVELAQPSFGEDD
+341 HVELAQPSFGQDD

-361 NAFLWPSIVRVG
+361 NAFLWPSLVRVG

-401 ITAQQ
+401 VTAQQ
-406 QPWRFQQTSYDVLG
+406 QPWRFQQTSYDRLG

-442 VNAESAFYRK
+442 INAEPSFYRR
-452 KLTYQHEKIDITAY
+452 KLTYQHEKIDISAY

-477 FTFLLA
+477 FTFMLA

-494 NPQVRATRPEAD
+494 NPQVRATRLEAD
-506 TPRKLMRV
+506 TPRKLMRI
-514 ILTLPTAMPIS
+514 ILTVPTAMPIS

-543 LAGWTEHRPP
+543 LTGWTEHRPP

-587 NAFFDLA
+587 NAYFDLV

-599 RPVMDGEKTKAPRAD
+599 RPVDSATAKAQVSA
-614 ERSMRIASI
+614 ERSLRIASI

-634 TTYFVDAGKALVPYQ
+634 TTYFVEAGKALVPFQ
-649 AYREGFRVAGDDL
+649 VYREGFRVAGDDL
-662 LRDVI
+662 LRDLI
-667 ERCILPVIEGRL
+667 ERSILPVIEQRL
-679 VECGLHSAREFLNR
+679 VECGLRGAREFLNR

-711 QCVTRVL
+711 QCVNRIL
-718 RPAAIAVL
+718 RPAAIAMI
-726 QAAENADWAEEEQ
+726 QAAENADWAAEEQ
-739 TKSLTLRDMIIAAG
+739 TKRRTLRDMIIAAG
-753 STVDDPA
+753 NTVDDPA
-760 AGRAIRY
+760 AGRAVRY
-767 VDDAASK
+767 VDDAAKK
-774 EGATSFSLLDTRVD
+774 EGATGFSLLDTEVD
-788 IQLHDV
+788 ILLHDV
-794 RNAVAA
+794 RNTVAA

-808 LAEIVDHLDCDLVL
+808 IAEIIEHLDCDLVL

-832 VVELFV
+832 VVELLV
-838 NKLPVAPHNVIAL
+838 NKLPLAPHKVIPL
-851 GNYQAGPWYPF
+851 GSYQAGPWYPF

-906 AQQIGLLSGTGQ
+906 AQQIGVLSGTGQ
-918 QLRTADVKFKFDSA
+918 QLRTADVKFKFDAA
-932 RPAGFQETATYP
+932 RRPGVREAATYA

-984 LARGTSDDP
+984 LTRGSSDDP
-993 DDFTRTEA
+993 DDFTGTEA
-1001 AKEEIRIESATSAAG
+1001 AKEEIRIESATSTAG
-1016 ADVTKS
+1016 ADVTKN

-1027 NTMKGAAGY
+1027 NTMKGAGGY

>member
-1 MSDPITL
+1 MSDLSAL

-13 VPFSGVQFYVTT
+13 VPFSGVQFYVTA
-25 FDRDTSGPFSKNFY
+25 FDRDGSGPFSKNFY
-39 VARQR
+39 VVRQR
-44 IRMGGVEEVRLSLKP
+44 IREGGTEEVRLSLKP
-59 DWDDDNPDAQVEPPP
+59 DWDDDNPGAEIEVPA
-74 EYEYETVSKLKSYE
+74 EYEYEAVSKLKSYE
-88 AFVGQWMPVPVLKV
+88 AFIGEWMPVPVLKV
-102 LGETARGTRFD
+102 LGESSRGTRFD
-113 IGPTNWARVLVT
+113 LGPTNWARVLVT
-125 PQDAGA
+125 PQGPNATP
-131 SAREAAKF
+131 REATKF
-139 SVVYAFDTHVVNN
+139 NVVYAFDTQVVEN
-152 PADETIYICPTE
+152 PTDETIYVSPVET
-164 ADAWHEVLFRFA
+164 DAWQEAAFRFA
-176 PKINEVSRFLR
+176 PRVAEVSRFLR
-187 DERQFEK
+187 DERTFEK
-194 DGKSDKLDLQRWMSA
+194 DGKADKVDLQRWMST
-209 WVERVFERYQRSLRP
+209 WVERVFEQYQRSLRP
-224 GKIPDE
+224 GKVPDE

-235 WPIQAWCRYMAFVQ
+235 WPIQAWCRYIAFVQ

-255 PPPEIRFADTLS
+255 PPPEIRFADTFS
-267 GDVGFRKR
+267 GDTGFRKR

-303 LIERF
+303 LIERL
-308 PTALAK
+308 PTSLTK
-314 ATMGDAMLLRLRD
+314 ATLGDAMLLRLRD
-327 LARPQLTYSETFES
+327 LALPHLTYSETFES
-341 HVELAQPSFGEDD
+341 HVELSQPCFGQDD
-354 LSEQSRA
+354 LSEQCRA
-361 NAFLWPSIVRVG
+361 NAFFWPSIVRVG

-406 QPWRFQQTSYDVLG
+406 QPWRFQQTSYDKFN

-442 VNAESAFYRK
+442 INAESNFYRR
-452 KLTYQHEKIDITAY
+452 KLTYPHEKIDISAY

-477 FTFLLA
+477 FTFMLA

-514 ILTLPTAMPIS
+514 ILTVPTAMPIS

-543 LAGWTEHRPP
+543 LTGWTKHRPP

-587 NAFFDLA
+587 DTYFDLA

-599 RPVMDGEKTKAPRAD
+599 RPTDAEKANTERVA
-614 ERSMRIASI
+614 ERSVRIASI
-623 DVGGGTTDLMV
+623 DVGGGTTDVMV
-634 TTYFVDAGKALVPYQ
+634 TTYFVEAGKALVPFQ
-649 AYREGFRVAGDDL
+649 VYREGFRVAGDDL

-667 ERCILPVIEGRL
+667 ERCILPVIEQRL
-679 VECGLHSAREFLNR
+679 ADCGLRSAREFLNR

-698 RVDMSEL
+698 RVDMSER

-711 QCVTRVL
+711 RCVTRIL

-726 QAAENADWAEEEQ
+726 QAAENADWATEEQ
-739 TKSLTLRDMIIAAG
+739 TTSWTLRDMIIAAG
-753 STVDDPA
+753 SAVNDPA
-760 AGRAIRY
+760 ASRAVRY
-767 VDDAASK
+767 VDDAASR
-774 EGATSFSLLDTRVD
+774 EGATGFSLLDT
-788 IQLHDV
+788 QLNFLLHDV
-794 RNAVAA
+794 RNAVGV

-808 LAEIVDHLDCDLVL
+808 IAEIINHLNCDLVL

-832 VVELFV
+832 VVDLLV
-838 NKLPVAPHNVIAL
+838 NKLPIAPHKVIAL

-862 ASLRNFTISDP
+862 ASLRDFTISDP
-873 KTVTVTGAMLAQLAQ
+873 KTVTVTGAMLAQLSQ

-906 AQQIGLLSGTGQ
+906 ARQIGVLSGTAQ
-918 QLRTADVKFKFDSA
+918 QLRTADVKFQFDPA
-932 RPAGFQETATYP
+932 RPPSIEETATYS

-984 LARGTSDDP
+984 LVRGSSDDP
-993 DDFTRTEA
+993 DDFTRAEA

-1016 ADVTKS
+1016 ADVTKN

-1027 NTMKGAAGY
+1027 NTMKGAGGY

>member
-1 MSDPITL
+1 
-8 ASCKL
+8 
-13 VPFSGVQFYVTT
+13 
-25 FDRDTSGPFSKNFY
+25 
-39 VARQR
+39 
-44 IRMGGVEEVRLSLKP
+44 
-59 DWDDDNPDAQVEPPP
+59 
-74 EYEYETVSKLKSYE
+74 
-88 AFVGQWMPVPVLKV
+88 
-102 LGETARGTRFD
+102 
-113 IGPTNWARVLVT
+113 
-125 PQDAGA
+125 
-131 SAREAAKF
+131 
-139 SVVYAFDTHVVNN
+139 
-152 PADETIYICPTE
+152 
-164 ADAWHEVLFRFA
+164 
-176 PKINEVSRFLR
+176 
-187 DERQFEK
+187 
-194 DGKSDKLDLQRWMSA
+194 
-209 WVERVFERYQRSLRP
+209 
-224 GKIPDE
+224 
-230 EERSK
+230 
-235 WPIQAWCRYMAFVQ
+235 
-249 LLAKFA
+249 
-255 PPPEIRFADTLS
+255 
-267 GDVGFRKR
+267 
-275 HDNVS
+275 
-280 DQSRKP
+280 
-286 VDVSLVL
+286 
-293 DIGNSRTCGI
+293 
-303 LIERF
+303 
-308 PTALAK
+308 
-314 ATMGDAMLLRLRD
+314 
-327 LARPQLTYSETFES
+327 
-341 HVELAQPSFGEDD
+341 
-354 LSEQSRA
+354 
-361 NAFLWPSIVRVG
+361 
-373 PEAVR
+373 
-378 LRDQAEGT
+378 
-386 EALSGLTSPKRYLFD
+386 
-401 ITAQQ
+401 
-406 QPWRFQQTSYDVLG
+406 
-420 GPPPLDT
+420 
-427 AVRNYVG
+427 
-434 PRGDVKRQ
+434 
-442 VNAESAFYRK
+442 
-452 KLTYQHEKIDITAY
+452 
-466 PQRLSFSRSSM
+466 
-477 FTFLLA
+477 
-483 EIIWQAFTMIN
+483 
-494 NPQVRATRPEAD
+494 
-506 TPRKLMRV
+506 
-514 ILTLPTAMPIS
+514 
-525 EQQILRSRA
+525 
-534 LAAVKLLWD
+534 
-543 LAGWTEHRPP
+543 
-553 GAEEPEIQ
+553 
-561 ISLDEA
+561 
-567 SCAQLVYL
+567 
-575 YGEITER
+575 
-582 FAGDA
+582 
-587 NAFFDLA
+587 
-594 GRPRP
+594 
-599 RPVMDGEKTKAPRAD
+599 
-614 ERSMRIASI
+614 
-623 DVGGGTTDLMV
+623 
-634 TTYFVDAGKALVPYQ
+634 
-649 AYREGFRVAGDDL
+649 
-662 LRDVI
+662 
-667 ERCILPVIEGRL
+667 
-679 VECGLHSAREFLNR
+679 
-693 CFGID
+693 
-698 RVDMSEL
+698 MSEL

-760 AGRAIRY
+760 AGRAVRY

-774 EGATSFSLLDTRVD
+774 EGATGFSLLDAQVD

-838 NKLPVAPHNVIAL
+838 NKLPIAPHNVIAL

-918 QLRTADVKFKFDSA
+918 QLRTADVKFKFDPA

>member
-1 MSDPITL
+1 MSELSTL
-8 ASCKL
+8 ASCRL
-13 VPFSGVQFYVTT
+13 IPFSGVQFYVTT
-25 FDRDTSGPFSKNFY
+25 FDRDASGPFSKNFY
-39 VARQR
+39 VVRQR
-44 IRMGGVEEVRLSLKP
+44 VRNGNSEEVRLSLKP
-59 DWDDDNPDAQVEPPP
+59 DWDDDNPNAQIEAPQ
-74 EYEYETVSKLKSYE
+74 EYEYEAVSKLKSYE
-88 AFVGQWMPVPVLKV
+88 AFVGEWLPVPVLKM
-102 LGETARGTRFD
+102 LGESAHGTRFD
-113 IGPTNWARVLVT
+113 VGPTNWARVLVT
-125 PQDAGA
+125 PQDPAA

-139 SVVYAFDTHVVNN
+139 NVVYAFDTQVIES
-152 PADETIYICPTE
+152 PADESIYIAPTE
-164 ADAWHEVLFRFA
+164 TDAWHEVAFRFA
-176 PKINEVSRFLR
+176 PRIAEVSRFLR
-187 DERQFEK
+187 DERSFEK
-194 DGKSDKLDLQRWMSA
+194 NGKPDQVDLQRWMSA
-209 WVERVFERYQRSLRP
+209 WVERVFEQYQRSLRP
-224 GKIPDE
+224 GKVPDE

-249 LLAKFA
+249 LLARFA
-255 PPPEIRFADTLS
+255 PPPEIRFVDTFS
-267 GDVGFRKR
+267 GDASFRKR

-303 LIERF
+303 LIERL
-308 PTALAK
+308 PTALTK
-314 ATMGDAMLLRLRD
+314 ATLGDAMLLRLRD
-327 LARPQLTYSETFES
+327 LARPDLTYSETFES
-341 HVELAQPSFGEDD
+341 HVELAQPCFGQDD
-354 LSEQSRA
+354 LSEQCRA

-401 ITAQQ
+401 VTAQQ
-406 QPWRFQQTSYDVLG
+406 QPWRFQQTSYDRLG

-442 VNAESAFYRK
+442 INAESNFYRK
-452 KLTYQHEKIDITAY
+452 KLTYPHEKIDISAY

-477 FTFLLA
+477 FTFMLA

-543 LAGWTEHRPP
+543 LTGWTKNRPP

-561 ISLDEA
+561 VSLDEA

-587 NAFFDLA
+587 NAYFDLV
-594 GRPRP
+594 GRPRS
-599 RPVMDGEKTKAPRAD
+599 RPVDVEKAKAEHAA
-614 ERSMRIASI
+614 ERSVRIASI

-634 TTYFVDAGKALVPYQ
+634 TTYFVEAGKALVPYQ
-649 AYREGFRVAGDDL
+649 VYREGFRVAGDDL

-667 ERCILPVIEGRL
+667 ERSILPVIEQRL
-679 VECGLHSAREFLNR
+679 VDCGLRSAREFLNR

-718 RPAAIAVL
+718 RPAAIAIL
-726 QAAENADWAEEEQ
+726 KAAEDADWAAEAQ
-739 TKSLTLRDMIIAAG
+739 TTSRTLRDMIIASG
-753 STVDDPA
+753 SAVDDPA
-760 AGRAIRY
+760 AGRAVRY

-774 EGATSFSLLDTRVD
+774 EGAVGFSLLDTQVD
-788 IQLHDV
+788 LQLQDV
-794 RNAVAA
+794 RNAVEA

-808 LAEIVDHLDCDLVL
+808 LAEIIDHLDCDLLL

-832 VVELFV
+832 VVDLLV
-838 NKLPVAPHNVIAL
+838 NKLPLAPHKVIAL
-851 GNYQAGPWYPF
+851 GSYQAGPWYPF

-873 KTVTVTGAMLAQLAQ
+873 KTVTVTGAMLAQLSQ

-906 AQQIGLLSGTGQ
+906 AHEIGVLSGTGQ
-918 QLRTADVKFKFDSA
+918 QLRTEDVKFKFDPA
-932 RPAGFQETATYP
+932 RPTSVQEMATYS

-968 LRLLDDG
+968 LRLVDDG

-984 LARGTSDDP
+984 LARGISDDE
-993 DDFTRTEA
+993 DFTSAEA
-1001 AKEEIRIESATSAAG
+1001 AKEEIRVESATSTEG
-1016 ADVTKS
+1016 ADVTRN
-1022 MVLEL
+1022 MALEL
-1027 NTMKGAAGY
+1027 NTMKGAGAY

>member
-1 MSDPITL
+1 MSDLSTL
-8 ASCKL
+8 AKCKL

-25 FDRDTSGPFSKNFY
+25 FDRDASGPFSKNFY
-39 VARQR
+39 VVRQR
-44 IRMGGVEEVRLSLKP
+44 SRAGGVEEVRLSLKP
-59 DWDDDNPDAQVEPPP
+59 DWDDDNPDAQIEPPA
-74 EYEYETVSKLKSYE
+74 EYEYESVSKLKAYE
-88 AFVGQWMPVPVLKV
+88 AFVGEWMPIPLLKV
-102 LGETARGTRFD
+102 LGESARGTRFD
-113 IGPTNWARVLVT
+113 VGPTNWARVLVT
-125 PQDAGA
+125 PHDPDA
-131 SAREAAKF
+131 SAREATKF
-139 SVVYAFDTHVVNN
+139 DVVYAFDTQVARD
-152 PADETIYICPTE
+152 PADKTIYIAPTE
-164 ADAWHEVLFRFA
+164 TDAWQEVAFRFA
-176 PKINEVSRFLR
+176 PKIAEVSRFLR
-187 DERQFEK
+187 DERRFEK
-194 DGKSDKLDLQRWMSA
+194 EGASEKVDVQRWVSA
-209 WVERVFERYQRSLRP
+209 WVERVFERHQRALRR
-224 GKIPDE
+224 GRLPDE

-255 PPPEIRFADTLS
+255 PPPEIRFADTFS
-267 GDVGFRKR
+267 GDVAFRKR

-303 LIERF
+303 LIERL
-308 PTALAK
+308 PTALTK
-314 ATMGDAMLLRLRD
+314 ATLGDAMLLRLRD
-327 LARPQLTYSETFES
+327 LARPHVTYSETFES
-341 HVELAQPSFGEDD
+341 HVELAQPHFGEDD
-354 LSEQSRA
+354 LSEQCRA

-401 ITAQQ
+401 VSAQQ
-406 QPWRFQQTSYDVLG
+406 QPWRFQQADYERLG

-427 AVRNYVG
+427 VVRNYVG

-442 VNAESAFYRK
+442 INAESAFYRK
-452 KLTYQHEKIDITAY
+452 KLTYQHEKIDISGY

-477 FTFLLA
+477 FTFMLA

-494 NPQVRATRPEAD
+494 NPQLRATRPEAD

-514 ILTLPTAMPIS
+514 ILTLPTAMPIT

-543 LAGWTEHRPP
+543 LTGWTQHRPP
-553 GAEEPEIQ
+553 GVEEPEIQ

-582 FAGDA
+582 FAGHA
-587 NAFFDLA
+587 NAYFDLA
-594 GRPRP
+594 GRARP
-599 RPVMDGEKTKAPRAD
+599 RPVEGDKAKPQGEP
-614 ERSMRIASI
+614 ERSVRIASI

-634 TTYFVDAGKALVPYQ
+634 TTYFVEAGKALVPYQ
-649 AYREGFRVAGDDL
+649 VYREGFRIAGDDL

-667 ERCILPVIEGRL
+667 ERSVVPVIEQRL
-679 VECGLHSAREFLNR
+679 IECGLHSAREFLNR

-718 RPAAIAVL
+718 RPAAIAIL
-726 QAAENADWAEEEQ
+726 QAAENADWADEEQ
-739 TKSLTLRDMIIAAG
+739 TRSLTLRDMIVAAG
-753 STVDDPA
+753 ARVDDPA

-774 EGATSFSLLDTRVD
+774 EGARGFSLLDTQMD
-788 IQLHDV
+788 IPLQDV
-794 RNAVAA
+794 RNAVGA
-800 IFGDVFDN
+800 IFGDIFDN
-808 LAEIVDHLDCDLVL
+808 LAEIIEHLDCDLVL

-832 VVELFV
+832 LVELLV
-838 NKLPVAPHNVIAL
+838 NKLPIAPHKVIAL
-851 GNYQAGPWYPF
+851 GSYQAGPWYPF
-862 ASLRNFTISDP
+862 ASLQNFTISDP

-906 AQQIGLLSGTGQ
+906 AQQIGVLSGTGQ
-918 QLRTADVKFKFDSA
+918 QLRTADIKFTFDPN
-932 RPAGFQETATYP
+932 RPAGMPETATYS

-984 LARGTSDDP
+984 LARGSFDDSE
-993 DDFTRTEA
+993 DFAGTEA

-1016 ADVTKS
+1016 ADVTKN

-1027 NTMKGAAGY
+1027 NTMKGAGGY

>member
-1 MSDPITL
+1 MSDLSTL
-8 ASCKL
+8 ASCRL
-13 VPFSGVQFYVTT
+13 IPFSGVQFYVTT
-25 FDRDTSGPFSKNFY
+25 FDRDASGPFSKNFY
-39 VARQR
+39 VVRQR
-44 IRMGGVEEVRLSLKP
+44 VRKGDSEEVRLSLKP
-59 DWDDDNPDAQVEPPP
+59 DWDDDNPNAQIEQPA
-74 EYEYETVSKLKSYE
+74 EYEYEAVSKLKSYE
-88 AFVGQWMPVPVLKV
+88 AFVGEWLPVPVLKM
-102 LGETARGTRFD
+102 LGESAHGTRFD
-113 IGPTNWARVLVT
+113 VGPTNWARVLIT
-125 PQDAGA
+125 PQDPAA

-139 SVVYAFDTHVVNN
+139 NVVYAFDTQVIES
-152 PADETIYICPTE
+152 PADESIYIAPTE
-164 ADAWHEVLFRFA
+164 TDAWHEVAFRFA
-176 PKINEVSRFLR
+176 PRIAEVSRFLR
-187 DERQFEK
+187 DERSFEK
-194 DGKSDKLDLQRWMSA
+194 NGKPDQVDLQRWMSA
-209 WVERVFERYQRSLRP
+209 WVERVFEQYQRSLRP
-224 GKIPDE
+224 GKVPDE

-255 PPPEIRFADTLS
+255 PPPEIRFVDTFS
-267 GDVGFRKR
+267 GDASFRKR

-303 LIERF
+303 LIERL
-308 PTALAK
+308 PTALTK
-314 ATMGDAMLLRLRD
+314 ATLGDAMLLRLRD
-327 LARPQLTYSETFES
+327 LARPDLTYSETFES
-341 HVELAQPSFGEDD
+341 HVELAQPCFGQDD
-354 LSEQSRA
+354 LSEQCRA

-401 ITAQQ
+401 VTAQQ
-406 QPWRFQQTSYDVLG
+406 QPWRFQQTSYDRLG

-442 VNAESAFYRK
+442 INAESNFYRK
-452 KLTYQHEKIDITAY
+452 KLTYPHEKIDISAY

-477 FTFLLA
+477 FTFMLA

-543 LAGWTEHRPP
+543 LTGWTKNRPP

-561 ISLDEA
+561 VSLDEA

-587 NAFFDLA
+587 NAYFDLV
-594 GRPRP
+594 GRPRS
-599 RPVMDGEKTKAPRAD
+599 RPVDGEKTKAEHAA
-614 ERSMRIASI
+614 ERSVRIASI

-634 TTYFVDAGKALVPYQ
+634 TTYFVEAGKALVPHQ
-649 AYREGFRVAGDDL
+649 VYREGFRVAGDDL

-667 ERCILPVIEGRL
+667 ERSILPVIEQRL
-679 VECGLHSAREFLNR
+679 VDCGLRGAREFLNR

-718 RPAAIAVL
+718 RPAAIAIL
-726 QAAENADWAEEEQ
+726 QAAEDADWAAEAQ
-739 TKSLTLRDMIIAAG
+739 TTSQTLRDMIIASG
-753 STVDDPA
+753 SAVDDPA
-760 AGRAIRY
+760 AGRAVRY

-774 EGATSFSLLDTRVD
+774 EGAVGFSLLDTQVD
-788 IQLHDV
+788 LDLQDV
-794 RNAVAA
+794 RNAVEA

-808 LAEIVDHLDCDLVL
+808 LAEIIDHLDCDLLL

-832 VVELFV
+832 VVDLLV
-838 NKLPVAPHNVIAL
+838 NKLPLAPHKVIAL
-851 GNYQAGPWYPF
+851 GSYQAGPWYPF

-873 KTVTVTGAMLAQLAQ
+873 KTVTVTGAMLAQLSQ

-906 AQQIGLLSGTGQ
+906 AQEIGVLSGTGQ
-918 QLRTADVKFKFDSA
+918 QLRTEDVKFKFDPA
-932 RPAGFQETATYP
+932 RPTSVQEMATYS

-968 LRLLDDG
+968 LRLVDDG

-984 LARGTSDDP
+984 LARGISDDE
-993 DDFTRTEA
+993 DFTSVEA
-1001 AKEEIRIESATSAAG
+1001 AKEEIRVESATSTEG
-1016 ADVTKS
+1016 ADVTRN
-1022 MVLEL
+1022 MALEL
-1027 NTMKGAAGY
+1027 NTMKGAGAY